1 MECFVLRRG
10 LNVRQITLRDFRS
23 YERLELELEAG
34 LVLVAGPNGAGKT
47 NLIEAVH
54 VGTQAFSPRTR
65 ADAQLI
71 RFGCDGA
78 RVALRVERR
87 TSGASVEVT
96 IVRGEGK
103 RARLNGAS
111 LAAIDQLRSELPTLV
126 FTPDR
131 LVVIKGGPAVRRAY
145 VDRTL
150 TRLLPTRANLPRT
163 YGEAL
168 GQRNACLRK
177 IGLGFSSKEAL
188 APWSEQVATLGSSLQ
203 AARRRSIEL
212 LSPRFADVGVSLG
225 LADCRL
231 EYSAEPLT
239 VELLDERLAR
249 DMERGT
255 TSAGPHLDEIVVL
268 AKGREL
274 RSFGSQGEQRTA
286 VLALLLAE
294 AELLTEL
301 DTGSPLLLLDD
312 VLSELDTD
320 RREALIQRLRGLG
333 QTIVT
338 ATSESALPVRADQVV
353 RVNDGNA
360 RTA

>member
-1 MECFVLRRG
+1 VECFVLRRG
-10 LNVRQITLRDFRS
+10 LTVREITLRDFRS
-23 YERLELELEAG
+23 YERLELELEGG

-47 NLIEAVH
+47 NLVEAVH

-78 RVALRVERR
+78 RVALRAERR
-87 TSGASVEVT
+87 GGNAAVEVT
-96 IVRGEGK
+96 IIRGESK
-103 RARLNGAS
+103 RARLNGAP
-111 LAAIDQLRSELPTLV
+111 LTATDELRSELPTLV

-188 APWSEQVATLGSSLQ
+188 APWNEQVATLGSSLQ
-203 AARRRSIEL
+203 AARVRSIEL
-212 LSPRFADVGVSLG
+212 LSPRFADVGEALG
-225 LADCRL
+225 LPDCKL

-239 VELLDERLAR
+239 LESLERRLAR
-249 DMERGT
+249 DLERGT
-255 TSAGPHLDEIVVL
+255 TSAGPHLDEVVVL

-294 AELLTEL
+294 AELLTER
-301 DTGSPLLLLDD
+301 DTGAPLLLLDD
-312 VLSELDTD
+312 VLSELDAG
-320 RREALIQRLRGLG
+320 RREALIGRLRGLG

-338 ATSESALPVRADQVV
+338 ATSDSALPARADQVIFV
-353 RVNDGNA
+353 SEGTA
-360 RTA
+360 RAA

>member
-1 MECFVLRRG
+1 
-10 LNVRQITLRDFRS
+10 
-23 YERLELELEAG
+23 
-34 LVLVAGPNGAGKT
+34 
-47 NLIEAVH
+47 
-54 VGTQAFSPRTR
+54 
-65 ADAQLI
+65 LI
-71 RFGCDGA
+71 RFGCAGA

-87 TSGASVEVT
+87 GGGATVEVA

-103 RARLNGAS
+103 RARLNGAP
-111 LAAIDQLRSELPTLV
+111 LAAPDRLRSELPTLV

-131 LVVIKGGPAVRRAY
+131 LVVVKGGPSVRRAY

-150 TRLLPTRANLPRT
+150 SRLIPTQASLPRAF
-163 YGEAL
+163 GEAL

-203 AARRRSIEL
+203 AARLRSIEM
-212 LSPRFADVGVSLG
+212 LSPRFADVGAALG

-231 EYSAEPLT
+231 EYPVEPLT
-239 VELLDERLAR
+239 IELLEERLAR
-249 DMERGT
+249 DLERGT
-255 TSAGPHLDEIVVL
+255 TSAGPHLDEVVVL

-294 AELLTEL
+294 AELLTER
-301 DTGSPLLLLDD
+301 DTGAPLLLLDD
-312 VLSELDTD
+312 VLSELDVGK
-320 RREALIQRLRGLG
+320 REALIERLRGLG

-338 ATSESALPVRADQVV
+338 ATSDGALPERPDQVV
-353 RVNDGNA
+353 WVNEGNA
-360 RTA
+360 EVA

>member
-1 MECFVLRRG
+1 M
-10 LNVRQITLRDFRS
+10 
-23 YERLELELEAG
+23 
-34 LVLVAGPNGAGKT
+34 
-47 NLIEAVH
+47 
-54 VGTQAFSPRTR
+54 
-65 ADAQLI
+65 
-71 RFGCDGA
+71 
-78 RVALRVERR
+78 
-87 TSGASVEVT
+87 
-96 IVRGEGK
+96 
-103 RARLNGAS
+103 
-111 LAAIDQLRSELPTLV
+111 
-126 FTPDR
+126 
-131 LVVIKGGPAVRRAY
+131 IKGGPAVRRAY

-212 LSPRFADVGVSLG
+212 LSPRFTDVGAALG

-239 VELLDERLAR
+239 LELLDERLAR

-268 AKGREL
+268 AKWLEL

-353 RVNDGNA
+353 RVSDGSA

>member
-10 LNVRQITLRDFRS
+10 LTVRQITLRDFRS

-212 LSPRFADVGVSLG
+212 LSPRFEDVGAALG

>member
-1 MECFVLRRG
+1 MECFVLSRG
-10 LNVRQITLRDFRS
+10 LSVRQITLRDFRS
-23 YERLELELEAG
+23 YERLELELEER

-71 RFGCDGA
+71 RFGCDVA
-78 RVALRVERR
+78 RVALRAERR
-87 TSGASVEVT
+87 GVAAGVEVA
-96 IVRGEGK
+96 IARKEGK
-103 RARLNGAS
+103 RVRLNGAS
-111 LAAIDQLRSELPTLV
+111 LSATDQLRSELPTLV

-150 TRLLPTRANLPRT
+150 TRLLPTRASLPHA

-177 IGLGFSSKEAL
+177 IALGFSSKEAL
-188 APWSEQVATLGSSLQ
+188 APWSEQVATLGSALQ
-203 AARRRSIEL
+203 AARLGSIEM
-212 LSPRFADVGVSLG
+212 LSPRFADIGEALG
-225 LADCRL
+225 LSECRL
-231 EYSAEPLT
+231 EYSAETLT
-239 VELLDERLAR
+239 VALLEQRLAR
-249 DMERGT
+249 DLERGT

-294 AELLTEL
+294 AELLTER
-301 DTGSPLLLLDD
+301 DTGAPLLLLDD
-312 VLSELDTD
+312 VLSELDME
-320 RREALIQRLRGLG
+320 RREALIERLRGLG

-338 ATSESALPVRADQVV
+338 ATSATALPGQADQVV
-353 RVNDGNA
+353 RVSEGSA
-360 RTA
+360 ETA